1 MKVLEVDGGDGC
13 VAPTPETIADNSY
26 PVSRPLFIYVN
37 KAKAEE
43 NPALTAWVDFYLGDA
58 IGSALGKKGTGTFV
72 IPGLCKIVRIHKP
85 ATPER
90 QGINP
95 FTKEPTTIKAKPA
108 RNVVKVRPLKKL
120 KAMV

>member
-1 MKVLEVDGGDGC
+1 MAKKVAAGKPASKSEILAGLASKTGLSRKQVAGVLDGLS
-13 VAPTPETIADNSY
+13 E
-26 PVSRPLFIYVN
+26 
-37 KAKAEE
+37 
-43 NPALTAWVDFYLGDA
+43 A
-58 IGSALGKKGTGTFV
+58 IGSALGKKGAGTFV

-85 ATPER
+85 ASPER

>member
-1 MKVLEVDGGDGC
+1 MAKKATAGKPASKSEILAGLSSKTGLSRKQVASVLDG
-13 VAPTPETIADNSY
+13 
-26 PVSRPLFIYVN
+26 
-37 KAKAEE
+37 
-43 NPALTAWVDFYLGDA
+43 LGEA
-58 IGSALGKKGTGTFV
+58 IGTALGKKGTGTFV